1 MTHALII
8 IDMQLGSFG
17 PETPRHDADG
27 VVRRLN
33 ALAAATRG
41 GGGAVVYVQHDGP
54 PGDPHAPDAP
64 GWRVLPTLERRETD
78 LSVRKTTNDSFH
90 DTELEDLLRAR
101 RISKLVL
108 TGCATDFCVDSTI
121 RAAVS
126 RRFEICV
133 PADGHTTADRPH
145 LTASQII
152 RHHNYVWADLFTPTR
167 PVRVAPTADLLAAGP
182 FGQ

>member
-17 PETPRHDADG
+17 PDTPRHDADG

-33 ALAAATRG
+33 ALAECTRAQD
-41 GGGAVVYVQHDGP
+41 GAVIFVQHDGP
-54 PGDPHAPDAP
+54 PGDPHAPDTP
-64 GWRVLPTLERRETD
+64 GWQLLPALVRRAAD
-78 LSVRKTTNDSFH
+78 LTVRKTTNDAFH
-90 DTELEDLLRAR
+90 DTDLDELLRAR
-101 RISKLVL
+101 GVSRLVL

-145 LTASQII
+145 LTAPEII
-152 RHHNYVWADLFTPTR
+152 CHHNYVWGDLFTPTK
-167 PVRVAPTADLLAAGP
+167 PVRVAPTAELLAMGLFRA
-182 FGQ
+182 